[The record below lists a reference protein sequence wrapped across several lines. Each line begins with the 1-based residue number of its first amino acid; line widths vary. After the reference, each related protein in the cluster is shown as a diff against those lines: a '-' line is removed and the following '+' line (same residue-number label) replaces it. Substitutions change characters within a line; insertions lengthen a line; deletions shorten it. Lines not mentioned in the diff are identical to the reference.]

1 MNIIRNIILDRTG
14 GTAIEYALIAALIS
28 AAGLTAFQTMGD
40 QIKLTYANL
49 VEQLHTTNTS
59 N

>member
-1 MNIIRNIILDRTG
+1 MNIIRKLIVDRTG

-40 QIKLTYANL
+40 QIELTYANL
-49 VEQLHTTNTS
+49 VERLHTTNAS

>member
-1 MNIIRNIILDRTG
+1 MRIIRKMLADRTG

-40 QIKLTYANL
+40 QLKLTYANL